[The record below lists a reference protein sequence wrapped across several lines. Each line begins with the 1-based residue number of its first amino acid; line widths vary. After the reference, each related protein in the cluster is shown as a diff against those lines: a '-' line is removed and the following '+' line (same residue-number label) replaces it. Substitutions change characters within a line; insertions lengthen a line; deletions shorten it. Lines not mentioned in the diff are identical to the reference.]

1 MEEFK
6 MNLEQAKALGLNDED
21 AKKVADASAEE
32 LKTYIPK
39 TRFDEINNSKKEL
52 EKTVKERDTQLEE
65 LKKNVGDNEAL
76 KNQIETLQADNQKKD
91 DDYKA
96 QIKELQISNAIK
108 LAIADKAQD
117 ADLVSSLFDKSKLIL
132 GDDGKVTG
140 LDEQLKTLQESK
152 SFLFKPV
159 EENTISK
166 PQTGF
171 KFGNYNPNPTP
182 ESNQRPSMKD
192 AIASRLQ
199 AQMGQTK

>member
-1 MEEFK
+1 

-65 LKKNVGDNEAL
+65 LKKNAGDNEAL
-76 KNQIETLQADNQKKD
+76 KNQIETLQADNKKKD
-91 DDYKA
+91 DDYQA

-166 PQTGF
+166 PQIGF
-171 KFGNYNPNPTP
+171 KFGNSNPNPTP
-182 ESNQRPSMKD
+182 EPNQRPSMKD